1 VRRFASF
8 GDDREDRVLIPICK
22 AMLSVLA
29 CLCFG
34 LLVPLTMKANRPY
47 GNIPHETALR
57 ADVHPY
63 VKLIDHVCGGVSLR
77 CIDSMLQ
84 YLA

>member
-1 VRRFASF
+1 
-8 GDDREDRVLIPICK
+8 
-22 AMLSVLA
+22 MLSVLA
-29 CLCFG
+29 IVSMFWATCS
-34 LLVPLTMKANRPY
+34 LVDHESPTALS
-47 GNIPHETALR
+47 NIPHETALR

-63 VKLIDHVCGGVSLR
+63 VKLIDHVCGKRLPPL